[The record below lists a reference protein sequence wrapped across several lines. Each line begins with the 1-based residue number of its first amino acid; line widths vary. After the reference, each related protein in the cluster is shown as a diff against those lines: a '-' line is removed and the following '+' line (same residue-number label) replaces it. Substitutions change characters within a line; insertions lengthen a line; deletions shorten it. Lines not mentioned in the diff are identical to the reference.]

1 MEQNA
6 NAEKQARYRKKEQL
20 KRHAD
25 NLLLKWQG
33 DRHFAQHKKSI
44 QEVQHLIAK
53 AIELPSGWTDEDYQ
67 IAEVKLVHVQTE
79 LQMAVDQIS
88 NDLHE
93 SSNYSSHFMTTP
105 DPNKLRTDFNKA
117 VENTN
122 SLASHIISGLKLSS
136 CNEAEQAAAL
146 MEAMRFVGRTLAL
159 NHREIPYSDATAM
172 CLATIGPQ
180 YVRPD
185 WFPKKLASTL
195 SKQIDQKLSG
205 EVGKYL
211 VK

>member
-44 QEVQHLIAK
+44 QDVQHLIAK

-67 IAEVKLVHVQTE
+67 IAEIKLIHVQTE
-79 LQMAVDQIS
+79 LQMAVDQIT

-93 SSNYSSHFMTTP
+93 SSNYSAKFMTVP
-105 DPNKLRTDFNKA
+105 DPSKLHADFDKA
-117 VENTN
+117 VEKTN
-122 SLASHIISGLKLSS
+122 SLASHFISAIKLSE

-146 MEAMRFVGRTLAL
+146 IEALRFVGRSMVL
-159 NHREIPYSDATAM
+159 NHREIPYSDAAAV
-172 CLATIGPQ
+172 CLATIGPH

-185 WFPKKLASTL
+185 WFAEKLASTL
-195 SKQIDQKLSG
+195 SKQIDQKLSD
-205 EVGKYL
+205 EVGKHL
-211 VK
+211 IK